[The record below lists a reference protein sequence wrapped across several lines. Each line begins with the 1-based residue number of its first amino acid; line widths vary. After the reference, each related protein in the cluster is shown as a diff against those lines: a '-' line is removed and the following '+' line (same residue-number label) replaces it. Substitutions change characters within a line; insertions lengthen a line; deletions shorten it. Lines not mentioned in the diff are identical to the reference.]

1 MLNKKPDTIQG
12 FLSPTKLLSASS
24 KNSKF
29 NNNSKGTKSPLGSP
43 TYNNNKEDIKYNS
56 QNQSYLNTSRE
67 IEK

>member
-1 MLNKKPDTIQG
+1 MLSKKPDTIQG

-29 NNNSKGTKSPLGSP
+29 SNNFKTSKSPLGSP
-43 TYNNNKEDIKYNS
+43 TYNNKQENGKLNS
-56 QNQSYLNTSRE
+56 HNQSYLDSSRE

>member
-29 NNNSKGTKSPLGSP
+29 SNNFKTAKSPLGSP
-43 TYNNNKEDIKYNS
+43 AYNQKKEDGKINS
-56 QNQSYLNTSRE
+56 QNQSYLDSSR
-67 IEK
+67 

>member
-29 NNNSKGTKSPLGSP
+29 SNNFKAAKSPLGSP
-43 TYNNNKEDIKYNS
+43 AYNHKKEDGKINS
-56 QNQSYLNTSRE
+56 QNQSYLDSSR
-67 IEK
+67 